1 MGYEKGI
8 TRKWLRM
15 VLHGE
20 YPDTIPGFPK
30 TPDSPGRG
38 TPNHQ
43 LLAHLA
49 RVTWAHKKGQ
59 RGNLE
64 RELNWAIL
72 FFENQKTE
80 GFMSRGSTT
89 EQLSPSHSQWWI
101 NGVVGLKW
109 ILRRGNPVATNLEL
123 AMSHRLITLCGSWL
137 RSHHALCRLFSTPRG
152 IVAPGARAWP
162 IKSLTATST
171 PPYSYSYGRSTLR
184 DELYSAIE
192 RGKVRKVWDPE
203 KNLDMAGMY
212 FVNELFKLG
221 DDLGGAKQSSGKD
234 IPYLKWPIQYERVG
248 NEFYG
253 WLPDIKGSRGL
264 TVQRFAGW
272 IEGKEVYGVEDFD
285 PGEQMS
291 YMYRKGAVR
300 RMIGER
306 EKK

>member
-20 YPDTIPGFPK
+20 YPDSIPGFPK
-30 TPDSPGRG
+30 TPDTPGRG

-49 RVTWAHKKGQ
+49 RVTWALQAGS
-59 RGNLE
+59 LDDTL
-64 RELNWAIL
+64 REQEFTEQ
-72 FFENQKTE
+72 FFLDQYRT

-101 NGVVGLKW
+101 SGVVGLRWSTIKFEADD
-109 ILRRGNPVATNLEL
+109 LRRQ
-123 AMSHRLITLCGSWL
+123 RLKHLTGHWL

-162 IKSLTATST
+162 FKNIVKHST

-184 DELYSAIE
+184 DELYSSIE

-203 KNLDMAGMY
+203 SNLDMASMY

-221 DDLGGAKQSSGKD
+221 DDLGGAKQSTSKD
-234 IPYLKWPIQYERVG
+234 IPYLKWPIRYERTTL
-248 NEFYG
+248 NPMKDQSFSG
-253 WLPDIKGSRGL
+253 WMPNIEGSRGL

-272 IEGKEVYGVEDFD
+272 IDGREVYGTEDFD
-285 PGEQMS
+285 PGDIVLTGGRE
-291 YMYRKGAVR
+291 VR
-300 RMIGER
+300 TIGD
-306 EKK
+306 KKQ